1 MITPAYSLTA
11 TERILPKLSF
21 DFTAAVLPAIF
32 TFTRTG
38 NTATVIDSSGQIV
51 AVSADQPRFVY
62 DPVGLVCK
70 GLLIEEVRTNLLL
83 NSLIDGTFL
92 STQAVTTTAAAHTLS
107 FYGSGSVALS
117 GTFTTT
123 VVGAGAYPARTTL
136 TFTPTAGSLTLTVT
150 GTVQFAQ
157 LEVGGYATSFIPTA
171 ASQVTRNADVC
182 SVTGT
187 NYSDNF
193 SVSDGSFFCAFRS
206 LNNLLRNKLVYSLN
220 DGSTQNYVGVGSR
233 SPSDLFG
240 AQIRS
245 SGGTVTNLGLGF
257 GAGTDTPQ
265 QTMLGIQTNNIG
277 LSFRGLAAEVATVA
291 TPSNINRIFFGG
303 IVSVGQSFELSKF
316 SYWPQRVINAEVQA
330 FSK

>member
-38 NTATVIDSSGQIV
+38 NTATVTDSSGQIV
-51 AVSADQPRFVY
+51 AVSADQPRFLY
-62 DPVGLVCK
+62 DPVTLVCK
-70 GLLIEEVRTNLLL
+70 GLLIEEARTNLLL
-83 NSLIDGTFL
+83 NSLIDGTDL
-92 STQAVTTTAAAHTLS
+92 ATQTVTTTAAAHTLS
-107 FYGSGSVALS
+107 FYGSGAVELS

-123 VVGAGAYPARTTL
+123 IVGAGAYPARTTL

-157 LEVGGYATSFIPTA
+157 LEEGGYATSFIPTA
-171 ASQVTRNADVC
+171 ASQVTRTADIC
-182 SVTGT
+182 DVTGT
-187 NYSDNF
+187 NFSDNF

-206 LNNLLRNKLVYSLN
+206 LNNLLRNRLIYTLN

-233 SPSDLFG
+233 SLSDVF
-240 AQIRS
+240 AARIRS
-245 SGGTVTNLGLGF
+245 LGGTVTNLGANF
-257 GAGTDTPQ
+257 GQGTDAPQ
-265 QTMLGIQTNNIG
+265 QTMIGIQTNNIG
-277 LSFRGLAAEVATVA
+277 LSFRGLTTEVAAVA
-291 TPSNINRIFFGG
+291 TPPGINRLFFGG
-303 IVSVGQSFELSKF
+303 FTSVSQSFELTKF
-316 SYWPQRVINAEVQA
+316 SYWPQRVKNAELQA